1 VRIQRHLLWLIV
13 GIAGLVL
20 ALLSLAGG
28 WLVLALIVT
37 GARAPTAAE
46 TLPVAGIMVFGMGL
60 GIPLAL
66 HGWEGWRKRPSR
78 SFSPPRVWWMWLL
91 LVLLIGLGA
100 AVSSLSPV
108 PALWL
113 PPIHV
118 LAMALPP
125 LIVLGLVGRAVRG
138 VGVSWREVVVGMAG
152 GSTLG
157 LGGSLVGEVLV
168 AFAVAVVVMAIV
180 LMTPG
185 GAGRIAAL
193 AQNLRDPAWATD
205 LDNLLQWLLSPVVA
219 LPVLVLFTI
228 PIPLIE
234 EIFKTLAAGVAA
246 RWARP
251 DPARA
256 LLWGVAGGA
265 GFALAE
271 NLFNGAL
278 GGAEGWAPGA
288 MARIGATAM
297 HCFTSGLVG
306 WGWGQL
312 WTARRPLRLL
322 GAYAA
327 AVFIHGVWNAAAM
340 GAALLS
346 VGALAHEGDELWRA
360 SAGLGTLMFLGL
372 LVVLTVVFLLALT
385 AAGQRLAAGSDHLQ
399 ERAGGP
405 ERASGL
411 ESREIAVS

>member
-1 VRIQRHLLWLIV
+1 MTQRHLLWLIV

-20 ALLSLAGG
+20 ALLSFAGG
-28 WLVLALIVT
+28 WFTLALILA

-46 TLPVAGIMVFGMGL
+46 TLPVAGMMIFGIGL

-78 SFSPPRVWWMWLL
+78 PFSPPRVWWMWLL

-100 AVSSLSPV
+100 AVSSLSPL

-125 LIVLGLVGRAVRG
+125 LIVLGLVGRAVSG

-168 AFAVAVVVMAIV
+168 AFAVAVVAVIVV
-180 LMTPG
+180 LMTPD
-185 GAGRIAAL
+185 GAGQIAAL
-193 AQNLRDPAWATD
+193 VQNLRDPAWVTD

-219 LPVLVLFTI
+219 FPVLVLFTI

-234 EIFKTLAAGVAA
+234 EVFKTLAAGVAA

-251 DPARA
+251 NPARS

-278 GGAEGWAPGA
+278 GGTEGWAPGA
-288 MARIGATAM
+288 VARIGATAM

-306 WGWGQL
+306 WGWGQF

-340 GAALLS
+340 GAVLLS
-346 VGALAHEGDELWRA
+346 VGALAHEGDKLWRA
-360 SAGLGTLMFLGL
+360 SAGLGTLMSLGL
-372 LVVLTVVFLLALT
+372 LAVLTVVFLLALV
-385 AAGQRLAAGSDHLQ
+385 AAGQRLAAGSDPLQ
-399 ERAGGP
+399 EMAGGP
-405 ERASGL
+405 EPASGL
-411 ESREIAVS
+411 ESREIVMS